1 MPNHPWGS
9 ELGTPRAAQTQQ
21 DEAEHPPTT
30 VPPGHHTQQL
40 GTERGAHTNPIL
52 GLGLRAQ
59 LCPAGDGPTCQK
71 TQLRKATP
79 TPCTVRKTHLSPA
92 GLTSAPLLT
101 PDLVLHQH
109 TPQHNSTHLASLQ
122 VCVTTGQQPERAWN
136 PWSSSRARHGPPRSW
151 LSHPTPSHSP
161 RREAQGGEGGGALHP
176 ATASITGESSWVT
189 ESRKVINRSER
200 KISKMLWRKNDSW
213 RGREAGF
220 NMGLIENK
228 IELI

>member
-1 MPNHPWGS
+1 MGHPEQPRPSRTRLSTHPPRCLLDTTHSSLGQRGGLTQTPSLGWGS
-9 ELGTPRAAQTQQ
+9 ELSC
-21 DEAEHPPTT
+21 
-30 VPPGHHTQQL
+30 
-40 GTERGAHTNPIL
+40 
-52 GLGLRAQ
+52 AQ
-59 LCPAGDGPTCQK
+59 LEMAQPVKK
-71 TQLRKATP
+71 TQLRKATS

-109 TPQHNSTHLASLQ
+109 PPQHNSTHLASLQ
-122 VCVTTGQQPERAWN
+122 VFVTMGQHPERAWN